1 VSDLDDPGAPHENAD
16 LAQRLIDAA
25 HLNQASPWVRKL
37 ADILSRPT
45 GLSSAGYPYLRQ
57 RAWEIFRDG
66 VPQLF
71 SLGLETL
78 EAVARV
84 RATLDDLPATE
95 EERESVR
102 RACKVAR
109 QIVLTAAITAPPN
122 LWLLHHVLSFFDEL
136 GLLSRLAAGDAIYPD
151 ACMVQVEGEPHRLQ
165 RVELEADLGFLHSLG
180 IVEQYD
186 ESFRIAG
193 HRRVRDLLEGVAAI
207 PRPGLDPTPLWRRL
221 FSGEELD
228 AEAQERL
235 LGLCLPA
242 PMRRDATQN
251 HWVPTL
257 EEVELGY
264 RLVPIVLGLRAA
276 DRTAA
281 LLHNLELRG
290 SSLSSAHPLCASG
303 ALEVLTAAGWVRRR
317 GERYRI
323 TRVGA
328 RGFARGPGP
337 FGIIQTYHA
346 YMEQGRDVLLRGRGD
361 VWVTR
366 GENVGASQDAN
377 RKTFLGANDALDRF
391 CAATGFSF
399 DVFIEHA
406 VGRGEATRQRFERD
420 GEERVRYFG
429 ADLEDAAI
437 DAAERERE
445 AGRLP
450 TNMIFVRSADIGA
463 PDVLLEALMN
473 AGVDASGAVMLVGN
487 GFHEVR
493 DQRDDKMISVFEGYA
508 NAGIVL
514 LFTEESA
521 LSIDDLRATAWNT
534 YHAGFRYVHEKSGQA
549 LRPAEPRP
557 ANRLGPPLRAAW
569 SECARRAGYVR
580 ADAYCSRTRRIHPY
594 TPRSGSN
601 PAISVSHFFVPAA
614 LARELGVSAT
624 ARSERPGPR

>member
-1 VSDLDDPGAPHENAD
+1 MRGRSESETLQRVSNRDQDLS
-16 LAQRLIDAA
+16 QRLLDAA
-25 HLNQASPWVRKL
+25 GLNDDSIPWAAKL
-37 ADILSRPT
+37 TAILTRPT
-45 GLSSAGYPYLRQ
+45 GTTASGYPYLQQ
-57 RAWEIFRDG
+57 RAWEMFRDG

-71 SLGLETL
+71 SLGRQTL
-78 EAVARV
+78 SAVARV
-84 RATLDDLPATE
+84 RAAIDEIEATD

-109 QIVLTAAITAPPN
+109 QVVLTAAVTAPPN

-136 GLLSRLAAGDAIYPD
+136 GLLSRLAMGDAIYPD
-151 ACMVQVEGEPHRLQ
+151 ECLVTYEGEVHQLR
-165 RVELEADLGFLHSLG
+165 RAELEADLSFLHSLG

-193 HRRVRDLLEGVAAI
+193 HRRVRRLVEGVASL
-207 PRPGLDPTPLWRRL
+207 PRPGADPTPLWGRL
-221 FSGEELD
+221 FGGQELESD
-228 AEAQERL
+228 EQERL

-242 PMRRDATQN
+242 PMRRDSAQN

-276 DRTAA
+276 DRTEE
-281 LLHNLELRG
+281 LVRDLELRG
-290 SSLSSAHPLCASG
+290 SSLSTEHPLCASG
-303 ALEVLTAAGWVRRR
+303 ALEVLTAAGWVERR

-323 TRVGA
+323 TRMGA

-346 YMEQGRDVLLRGRGD
+346 YMTQGRDVLLRGRGD

-377 RKTFLGANDALDRF
+377 RKTFLRANDALDRF
-391 CAATGFSF
+391 CAATGFSY

-420 GEERVRYFG
+420 GEENIRYFG

-450 TNMIFVRSADIGA
+450 ENMIFVRGADIGA
-463 PDVLLEALMN
+463 PEVLLEALRE
-473 AGVDASGAVMLVGN
+473 AGVDPRGAVMLVGN

-493 DQRDDKMISVFEGYA
+493 DQRDDKMVSVFEGYCQ
-508 NAGIVL
+508 AGIVL

-557 ANRLGPPLRAAW
+557 AARLGPPLLAAW
-569 SECARRAGYVR
+569 SECAQRAGYVR
-580 ADAYCSRTRRIHPY
+580 ADAFCSRTRRIHPY

-601 PAISVSHFFVPAA
+601 PAISVSHFFVPSA
-614 LARELGVSAT
+614 LAEQLGLT
-624 ARSERPGPR
+624 